1 MPRIRERPEDFE
13 VEEVAFF
20 EPSGEGDHAY
30 LWIEKRLRNSQEI
43 VHQLVAATGCEPWQI
58 GYAGR
63 KDRRAVTRQWFSV
76 PGLDLDAACALE
88 LEDARVLRA
97 ERHKH
102 KLRTGMHSG
111 NRFRIRVR
119 DVDAR
124 RARHARERL
133 AEVVETG
140 MPNRFGRQRFGS
152 DGGNVRLGLG
162 VLTGERQ
169 QGQKRKQWLMVS
181 AIQSAVFNRVLELR
195 PAPVDQVLAGEVAIE
210 HSTGWEFWVEDLER
224 ERARA
229 ERFQISAAG
238 PLFGFKVRR
247 PHGVMAEVERR
258 AQADLGV
265 PPLSEL
271 SLPKGLRLPGERRP
285 LRARVSLGEAEYLA
299 AEKILDLHFE
309 LPPGSYATVLLEEL
323 FPDGY
328 REEPS
333 NPIEQVFPEEVTHAE
348 PETSGTGGDPAAT
361 G

>member
-1 MPRIRERPEDFE
+1 MAAERGKVPRVESLNTLPQIRVLPEDFE
-13 VEEVAFF
+13 VEEVARL
-20 EPSGEGDHAY
+20 EPSGEGEHAY
-30 LWIEKRLRNSQEI
+30 LWIEKRLRNSEEVLQ
-43 VHQLVAATGCEPWQI
+43 QLAAATGRELWQI

-76 PGLDLDAACALE
+76 PGLDPDTALALE
-88 LEDARVLRA
+88 LEGARVLRA
-97 ERHKH
+97 ERHQH
-102 KLRTGMHSG
+102 KLRTGMLNG

-119 DVDAR
+119 AVDEQ
-124 RARHARERL
+124 RARQARGRL
-133 AEVVETG
+133 AEIVETG
-140 MPNRFGRQRFGS
+140 MPNRFGRQRFGR

-169 QGQKRKQWLMVS
+169 QRHKRKQWLMVS

-195 PAPVDQVLAGEVAIE
+195 PARVEQVLAGEVAIE

-224 ERARA
+224 EKARA

-265 PPLSEL
+265 PSLAEL

-285 LRARVSLGEAEYLA
+285 LRARVSVGEAEYLA
-299 AEKILDLHFE
+299 AEEILDLHFE

-323 FPDGY
+323 FPGGY
-328 REEPS
+328 REGDS
-333 NPIEQVFPEEVTHAE
+333 DFIE
-348 PETSGTGGDPAAT
+348 
-361 G
+361 